1 MNDYRGV
8 IGIQIK
14 AINVI
19 GDNESKVNEFLEE
32 YDGYI
37 IDIQIIPSTKLCDV
51 IKYIIIY
58 QAYTE

>member
-8 IGIQIK
+8 LGIQIK
-14 AINVI
+14 TIDVV

-37 IDIQIIPSTKLCDV
+37 IDIQIVPSHRLHNV

>member
-1 MNDYRGV
+1 MNDYRGI
-8 IGIQIK
+8 IGIQVK
-14 AINVI
+14 TINVI
-19 GDNESKVNEFLEE
+19 GNNNEEVNEFLEE

-37 IDIQIIPSTKLCDV
+37 IDIKIIPSPNMCDV

>member
-1 MNDYRGV
+1 MNDYRGI

-14 AINVI
+14 TIQVI
-19 GDNESKVNEFLEE
+19 GNNDREVNEFLEE

>member
-1 MNDYRGV
+1 MNDYRGI

-14 AINVI
+14 TIQVI
-19 GDNESKVNEFLEE
+19 GNNDREINEFLEE

-37 IDIQIIPSTKLCDV
+37 IDIQIIPSAKLCDV